1 MTSSDASEGAGAPAR
16 RGRRFLE
23 FFAGGGMA
31 RIGLGEGWECLWAN
45 DFDAAKCAA
54 YRENFGGDHLVE
66 RDVAKVATAD
76 IPGRADLAWAS
87 FPCQDL
93 SLAGA
98 RRGMRVG
105 GSTRSSVFWAFWFL
119 VERLAAEGRAPRV
132 LVIENVVGLAS
143 ASGHKDF
150 AALCG
155 ALAAGGYRYDA
166 HVVDAAGFLPQSRPR
181 LFVIAWKEEPP
192 AHLLRRDG
200 DGTPLP
206 PKSLA
211 TAFTRLAEAAPA
223 RRPLRLP
230 APPPRNLQLSDV
242 VEEAPSDVRWR
253 TAAETKRLLA
263 MMTPRHLARI
273 EAAKAEAKRDGRPV
287 AGALYRRTR
296 PDGEGG
302 SVQRAEV
309 RFDLAGCLRTPAGG
323 SSRQTLVMVEPSGR
337 VRTRLMSAREAAR
350 LMGLPDDYR
359 LPRRYTDAY
368 KLAGDGVAA
377 PVARWLA
384 AQLIEP
390 LLDHLDAQ
398 EAAAAAE

>member
-1 MTSSDASEGAGAPAR
+1 MTSRPR
-16 RGRRFLE
+16 RRFVE
-23 FFAGGGMA
+23 FFAGV
-31 RIGLGEGWECLWAN
+31 GLGEGWQCLWAN

-54 YRENFGGDHLVE
+54 YRDNFGDAHLVE

-119 VERLAAEGRAPRV
+119 VERLGAEGRAPRV

-150 AALCG
+150 AALCA

-181 LFVIAWKEEPP
+181 LFVIAWKGEPP
-192 AHLLRRDG
+192 AALAETPN
-200 DGTPLP
+200 DGTPAR
-206 PKSLA
+206 PKALA
-211 TAFTRLAEAAPA
+211 TALQRLGEAAPA

-230 APPPRNLQLSDV
+230 PPPPRNLQLSDV
-242 VEEAPSDVRWR
+242 VEARPAGVRWR
-253 TAAETKRLLA
+253 TAAETRALLA
-263 MMTPRHLARI
+263 MMTPRHLERI
-273 EAAKAEAKRDGRPV
+273 ETAKAQAKRDGRPV
-287 AGALYRRTR
+287 AGTLYRRMR

-302 SVQRAEV
+302 TVQRAEV

-323 SSRQTLVMVEPSGR
+323 SSRQTLVMVDPSGR
-337 VRTRLMSAREAAR
+337 VRTRLLSAREAAR

-359 LPRRYTDAY
+359 LPARYTDAY

-384 AQLIEP
+384 SQLIEP
-390 LLDHLDAQ
+390 LLDRLDAQ
-398 EAAAAAE
+398 ETAAAAE

>member
-1 MTSSDASEGAGAPAR
+1 MSAR
-16 RGRRFLE
+16 PQRRFLE

-31 RIGLGEGWECLWAN
+31 RVGLGEGWRCLWAN
-45 DFDAAKCAA
+45 DFDKAKCAA
-54 YRENFGGDHLVE
+54 YRDNFGDDHLAE
-66 RDVAKVATAD
+66 RDVAKVASAD
-76 IPGRADLAWAS
+76 IPGQADLAWAS

-105 GSTRSSVFWAFWFL
+105 GTTRSSVFWAFWFL
-119 VERLAAEGRAPRV
+119 VERLSEEGRAPRV

-150 AALCG
+150 AALCA
-155 ALAAGGYRYDA
+155 ALAAGGYRFDA

-181 LFVIAWKEEPP
+181 LFVIAWKGEPP
-192 AHLLRRDG
+192 AALAETQG
-200 DGTPLP
+200 DGTPAR
-206 PKSLA
+206 PKALA
-211 TAFTRLAEAAPA
+211 NALQRLGEAAPA

-230 APPPRNLQLSDV
+230 PPPPRNLQLSDI
-242 VEEAPSDVRWR
+242 VEARPTGVTWR
-253 TAAETKRLLA
+253 TAAETKALLA
-263 MMTPRHLARI
+263 MMAPRHLARI
-273 EAAKAEAKRDGRPV
+273 ETAKEDAKRTGRPV
-287 AGALYRRTR
+287 AGTLYRRMR

-302 SVQRAEV
+302 TVQRAEV

-337 VRTRLMSAREAAR
+337 VRTRLLSAREAAR

-359 LPRRYTDAY
+359 LPARYTDAY

-398 EAAAAAE
+398 ASTAAAE

>member
-1 MTSSDASEGAGAPAR
+1 MSPRPR
-16 RGRRFLE
+16 RSFLE

-31 RIGLGEGWECLWAN
+31 RIGLGEDWDCLWAN

-54 YRENFGGDHLVE
+54 YRDNFGDDHLVE
-66 RDVAKVATAD
+66 RDVAKVASAD

-105 GSTRSSVFWAFWFL
+105 GATRSSVFWAFWFL
-119 VERLAAEGRAPRV
+119 IERLADEGRAPRV

-155 ALAAGGYRYDA
+155 ALAAGGYRFDA

-181 LFVIAWKEEPP
+181 LFVVAWKGEPP
-192 AHLLRRDG
+192 AALVESPG
-200 DGTPLP
+200 DGTPP
-206 PKSLA
+206 RPRALA
-211 TAFTRLAEAAPA
+211 TALERLGEAAPS

-230 APPPRNLQLSDV
+230 APPPRNLQLSDL
-242 VEEAPSDVRWR
+242 VEDAPADVKWR
-253 TAAETKRLLA
+253 TAAETRALLA
-263 MMTPRHLARI
+263 MMAPRHLARI
-273 EAAKAEAKRDGRPV
+273 EAAKAEAARTGRPV
-287 AGALYRRTR
+287 AGALYRRMR

-302 SVQRAEV
+302 TVQRAEV

-323 SSRQTLVMVEPSGR
+323 SSRQTLVRVEPSGR
-337 VRTRLMSAREAAR
+337 VRTRLLSAREAAR

-359 LPRRYTDAY
+359 LPARYTDAY
-368 KLAGDGVAA
+368 KLVGDGVAA

-384 AQLIEP
+384 ARLIEP

-398 EAAAAAE
+398 AAAAAAAAE